1 MSTAE
6 ETSTAI
12 VRGVEYWTV
21 GLGGTGAL
29 VAWLHWGWRAGA
41 GVAAGALLSWVNY
54 RWLKQGVIALTAR
67 AMQQAGKERVRAP
80 RRVWLKFLGRFV
92 LLAVAAY
99 VILAGFKWSAIAVV
113 SGLFAVV
120 AGLLAE
126 MILHLLRSVWQ
137 A

>member
-1 MSTAE
+1 MTTAE

-54 RWLKQGVIALTAR
+54 RWLKQGVIALTTR
-67 AMQQAGKERVRAP
+67 AMEQAGKERVRAP
-80 RRVWLKFLGRFV
+80 RGVWLKFLGRFV

-99 VILAGFKWSAIAVV
+99 VILAGFKWPAVAV
-113 SGLFAVV
+113 LSGLFAVV
-120 AGLLAE
+120 AGMLAE
-126 MILHLLRSVWQ
+126 MILHLLRSLRQ